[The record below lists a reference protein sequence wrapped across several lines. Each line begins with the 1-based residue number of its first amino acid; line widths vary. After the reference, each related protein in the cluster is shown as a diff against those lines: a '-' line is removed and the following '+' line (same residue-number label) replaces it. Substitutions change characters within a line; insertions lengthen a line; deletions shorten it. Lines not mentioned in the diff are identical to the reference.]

1 LNYDFDFVYKTL
13 LIILF
18 VFFSLNVEAIE
29 VKDLYRYEILV
40 NDKTRTSRLAA
51 SKDALGK
58 VLLKVSGQ
66 KIDLTS
72 NAIRKA
78 KRNIPSYM
86 LKYEYFDGDND
97 QQFLIVQFEASKV
110 NKLLELEELPIWGNR
125 RPLVALWLATEDELR
140 RELVT
145 QDSYPQLEQ
154 LLKDKASRRGL
165 PIVIPLLDLEDRE
178 LVSVTDV
185 WANFADPIILA
196 SQKYNSERIVTAR
209 LYQDSQ
215 NQLWKLDWRFSD
227 EVQFTL
233 NELVG
238 DKQQIVGKMI
248 DDVSD
253 KLAIQYAVESL
264 SLNESGLFDI
274 TITGLNDFSNVEL
287 AKRQLLSFSV
297 VESVLLKVVK
307 ENKFHMQLRLSGS
320 ALDLA
325 NALKL
330 DKSFIRLFDPLASV
344 KENPKNEY
352 RWVGLN

>member
-1 LNYDFDFVYKTL
+1 MTLIFVYKTL

-18 VFFSLNVEAIE
+18 VFSSLNVEAIE

-72 NAIRKA
+72 SAIRKA

-154 LLKDKASRRGL
+154 LLTDKASRRGL

-185 WANFADPIILA
+185 WANFSDPIILA

-287 AKRQLLSFSV
+287 AKRKLLSFSV

-320 ALDLA
+320 SLDLA

-344 KENPKNEY
+344 KENPMNEY

>member
-1 LNYDFDFVYKTL
+1 MTLIFVYKTL
-13 LIILF
+13 LIILS
-18 VFFSLNVEAIE
+18 VFLSLNVEAIE

-72 NAIRKA
+72 SAIRKA

-86 LKYEYFDGDND
+86 LKYEYFDGDNE

-110 NKLLELEELPIWGNR
+110 NKLLELEGLPIWGNR
-125 RPLVALWLATEDELR
+125 RPLVALWLATEDDYR

-154 LLKDKASRRGL
+154 LLTDKASRRGL
-165 PIVIPLLDLEDRE
+165 PIVIPLLDLEDRQ

-185 WANFADPIILA
+185 WANFSDPIILA

-209 LYQDSQ
+209 LYQ
-215 NQLWKLDWRFSD
+215 NIENKLWKLDWRFSD
-227 EVQFTL
+227 ETQFTL

-238 DKQQIVGKMI
+238 DKQQIVGQMI

-253 KLAIQYAVESL
+253 KLATQYAVESL
-264 SLNESGLFDI
+264 KFNESGLFDI

-287 AKRQLLSFSV
+287 AKRKLLSFSV
-297 VESVLLKVVK
+297 VETVLLKVVK
-307 ENKFHMQLRLSGS
+307 ENKFHMQLRLSGNS
-320 ALDLA
+320 SDLA

-330 DKSFIRLFDPLASV
+330 DKSFIRLFDPLASA
-344 KENPKNEY
+344 KENRKNEY